1 MAYDAFVSYGHA
13 VDGTL
18 APARPAGLWS
28 LGKPW

>member
-18 APARPAGLWS
+18 APALQAGLWS